1 MRKYDFKKMSVQEI
15 EKAIID
21 LRAETE
27 AIIKE
32 TEAIKKE
39 TEAIKKETEAIKK
52 ETAAMH
58 KKHLAEMK
66 AMKKKGE
73 AKHQKNLDEIE
84 AIKKETEAI
93 KKAGEAKHQKNL
105 DEIEAIKKETA
116 AMHKKHL
123 AEMKAMKKKGEARHQ
138 KYLKEK
144 ESLRIEGDKI
154 TQELKQSQKDLNRQ
168 MFNLGV
174 NIGLGVEE
182 SMYNLLSIYKVLD
195 NINYDKVYKNN
206 VYNDPIDNTT
216 KGESDIIMINGK
228 HAAIIEIKHRVTKHH
243 IRKFYT
249 EKLPIFLQYE
259 TKIKD
264 KKIHVYFAGESVD
277 SDVIKEAKKLGCGI
291 IEPVH
296 DDIVTIV
303 KAS

>member
-27 AIIKE
+27 AII
-32 TEAIKKE
+32 KE

-123 AEMKAMKKKGEARHQ
+123 AEMKAIKKKGEARHQ

>member
-15 EKAIID
+15 EKAIIE

-27 AIIKE
+27 AII
-32 TEAIKKE
+32 KE

-66 AMKKKGE
+66 AIKKKGE
-73 AKHQKNLDEIE
+73 V
-84 AIKKETEAI
+84 
-93 KKAGEAKHQKNL
+93 
-105 DEIEAIKKETA
+105 
-116 AMHKKHL
+116 
-123 AEMKAMKKKGEARHQ
+123 RHQ

>member
-84 AIKKETEAI
+84 TIKKETEAI
-93 KKAGEAKHQKNL
+93 KKAGEAKRQKNL